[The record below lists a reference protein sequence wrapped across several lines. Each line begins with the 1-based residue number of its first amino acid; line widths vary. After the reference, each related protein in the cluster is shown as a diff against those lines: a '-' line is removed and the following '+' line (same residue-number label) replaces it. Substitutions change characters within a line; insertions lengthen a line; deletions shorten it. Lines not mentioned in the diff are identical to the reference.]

1 MELPSAGEHVFAVES
16 IEKKRNRKGRV
27 EYLVKWRG
35 WSPKYNTWE
44 PEENILDPRLL
55 VAFQNRE
62 KQEQLM
68 GYRKRGPKPKHL
80 LVQLPSFARRSTVL
94 SGLQDTSH
102 DEENRPKSDT
112 IPTHRS
118 QTQQYQLNSK
128 KHHQYQPNCKES
140 QVDQQV
146 NGKKKFYYQLNSK
159 KHHHYQPD
167 PKMYDLQYQK
177 PREGKGQEHI
187 SQGWNLPPA
196 LQHKVVCDKDL
207 NLNKS
212 TNMSAEKKLADPLN
226 GCEPPLTS
234 DTKETVLPSGMS
246 SKMKIVKNKNKNGRI
261 VIVMSKYMEN
271 GMQSARIKNGDSVGA
286 EKLHEGKLSEEETS
300 ENLLDKMKF
309 VKPRIPDNG
318 IAKDCESGTH
328 VPAPAV
334 SIRRSSVEQLNSSK
348 DEPAVPEIGKI
359 DEAVTQADLPQDQP
373 LQLTTKPNLTPWPFE
388 MGVLSRLDHRRKQQA
403 LSASPSLKRQLSEPL
418 EDRSRC
424 KKFLSSRSI
433 SAPSSVPSTPQNKP
447 ADLDSSRYTAGTSQ
461 SCDFTDSIPE
471 EPIDL
476 SCVRSRA
483 ESSSRPKT
491 PPPAEPNAAVVAE
504 HTEDPLPSFKPFLG
518 NIIIT
523 DVTANCLTV
532 TFKEYITV

>member
-1 MELPSAGEHVFAVES
+1 MCVSS
-16 IEKKRNRKGRV
+16 RR
-27 EYLVKWRG
+27 
-35 WSPKYNTWE
+35 YNTWE

-80 LVQLPSFARRSTVL
+80 LVQLPSFARRSSVL
-94 SGLQDTSH
+94 SGLQETSL
-102 DEENRPKSDT
+102 DEENRPKSDA
-112 IPTHRS
+112 IPAHRS

-128 KHHQYQPNCKES
+128 KHHQYQPNCKET

-167 PKMYDLQYQK
+167 PKMYDLQFQK
-177 PREGKGQEHI
+177 PRESKGQEHI

-196 LQHKVVCDKDL
+196 LQQKGFCDKDL
-207 NLNKS
+207 GLSKASNFS
-212 TNMSAEKKLADPLN
+212 VEKKLPDPLN
-226 GCEPPLTS
+226 CAEAPLTT
-234 DTKETVLPSGMS
+234 DTKETILPSGMS

-271 GMQSARIKNGDSVGA
+271 GMQSARIKNGDSDVG
-286 EKLHEGKLSEEETS
+286 EKLHEGKLSEDDS
-300 ENLLDKMKF
+300 AENLSDKMKF
-309 VKPRIPDNG
+309 VKPRLPDNG
-318 IAKDCESGTH
+318 ITKDSENGTH
-328 VPAPAV
+328 TPAAAV
-334 SIRRSSVEQLNSSK
+334 SIRQSSVQQINSSK
-348 DEPAVPEIGKI
+348 EEPAVPEGGKT

-388 MGVLSRLDHRRKQQA
+388 MGVLSRVDHRRKQQGP
-403 LSASPSLKRQLSEPL
+403 SAASSLKRQLSEPL
-418 EDRSRC
+418 EDKGRC
-424 KKFLSSRSI
+424 KKFLTSRSI
-433 SAPSSVPSTPQNKP
+433 SAPSSVPSVPRNKATDP
-447 ADLDSSRYTAGTSQ
+447 NPSNYSVSASQ
-461 SCDFTDSIPE
+461 TCDFTDPIPE

-476 SCVRSRA
+476 SCVKCRA

-491 PPPAEPNAAVVAE
+491 PPPVENNSAAVPERA
-504 HTEDPLPSFKPFLG
+504 EDPLPSFKPFLG
-518 NIIIT
+518 NLIIT

-532 TFKEYITV
+532 TFKEYVKV